1 MAGSDRFTLR
11 NLYLYVVCLVTLLIA
26 IFAAVNL
33 VRSTVELVYP
43 DPFRFDLPVA
53 PGEEIDPAE
62 RERQEQAIEDSQRR
76 DAVLGLVGSG
86 TFLLIAVP
94 TYAYHWRRIQY
105 ERPPRRRQ
113 PEAVEDPGDGA

>member
-43 DPFRFDLPVA
+43 DPFLYGPVA
-53 PGEEIDPAE
+53 PGEDIDPAE
-62 RERQEQAIEDSQRR
+62 RVRQEQAVEDSQRR
-76 DAVLGLVGSG
+76 NAVLGLVGSG

-105 ERPPRRRQ
+105 ERPPRRR